1 MKQIDGIARY
11 LSQLDSA
18 DRQGPTVPEASP
30 YEALAPAD
38 FGCLAQEKT
47 VSCHCRREFTF
58 GDDSLVLLCNAL
70 NAVTRTF

>member
-30 YEALAPAD
+30 YEALAPAAP
-38 FGCLAQEKT
+38 GRA
-47 VSCHCRREFTF
+47 
-58 GDDSLVLLCNAL
+58 A
-70 NAVTRTF
+70 

>member
-18 DRQGPTVPEASP
+18 DRQGPTVPEASL
-30 YEALAPAD
+30 YEALALAD

-47 VSCHCRREFTF
+47 VSCRIVDES
-58 GDDSLVLLCNAL
+58 SLSGTTRSCFSATLL
-70 NAVTRTF
+70 TR

>member
-18 DRQGPTVPEASP
+18 DRQGPTVPEASL

-47 VSCHCRREFTF
+47 VSCCIVDESSPSGTTRSCFSAT
-58 GDDSLVLLCNAL
+58 LL
-70 NAVTRTF
+70 TR